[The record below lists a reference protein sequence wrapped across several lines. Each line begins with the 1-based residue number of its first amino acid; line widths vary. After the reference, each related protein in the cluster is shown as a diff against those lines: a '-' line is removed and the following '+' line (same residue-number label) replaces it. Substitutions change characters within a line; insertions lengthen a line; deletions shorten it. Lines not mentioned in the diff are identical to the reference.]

1 MKHLDKDFWLA
12 YSLDRVTD
20 MERKLAEKHLYA
32 CDHCLKLYAE
42 AAESSHGIWPEQ
54 AEALTEKV
62 MSGLQSTRQNSSGHE
77 RKTKVLHYMIA
88 ASITF
93 LLMSSGVFHEL
104 FSYTDKWRISVIA
117 EHDTPLL
124 TEKVMDR
131 TSEVLNSWVTGK
143 TGK

>member
-54 AEALTEKV
+54 SRSINREGNVRLAVNKAELIR
-62 MSGLQSTRQNSSGHE
+62 S
-77 RKTKVLHYMIA
+77 
-88 ASITF
+88 
-93 LLMSSGVFHEL
+93 
-104 FSYTDKWRISVIA
+104 
-117 EHDTPLL
+117 
-124 TEKVMDR
+124 
-131 TSEVLNSWVTGK
+131 
-143 TGK
+143 